1 LGCNR
6 FRAQAVAGLDS
17 ANPTA
22 AEQTAG
28 IAIRADIDVAALD
41 ATQDGIVDIS
51 VKIVH
56 SDGAIVVSDDFT
68 YYYS

>member
-1 LGCNR
+1 MGCNR

-41 ATQDGIVDIS
+41 ATQDGIVDLS
-51 VKIVH
+51 VLHPLSSVAKSKSNPRPEI
-56 SDGAIVVSDDFT
+56 T
-68 YYYS
+68 

>member
-1 LGCNR
+1 MGCNR

-51 VKIVH
+51 VLHPLSSVAKSKSNARPEI
-56 SDGAIVVSDDFT
+56 T
-68 YYYS
+68 

>member
-22 AEQTAG
+22 TEQTAG

-51 VKIVH
+51 VLHPLSSVAKSKSNPRPEI
-56 SDGAIVVSDDFT
+56 T
-68 YYYS
+68 